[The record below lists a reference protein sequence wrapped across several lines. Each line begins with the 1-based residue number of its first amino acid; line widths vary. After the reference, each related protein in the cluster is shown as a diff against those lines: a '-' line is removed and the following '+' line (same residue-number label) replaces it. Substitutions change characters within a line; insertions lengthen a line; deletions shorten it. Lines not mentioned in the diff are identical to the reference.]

1 MKIYNTLTGEK
12 EEFVPVQQGKVGIYV
27 CGVTVY
33 APLHLGH
40 IRSYV
45 AYDVMVEYLRKFKN
59 LDVMYIRNI
68 TDVGSVVGDADEGED
83 KIELKAFEQKMH
95 PMELV
100 DRNIFGMWQG
110 LDAVRCAR
118 PNISPRAS
126 GHIVE
131 IIEAVKKMIDNGFAY
146 ELDGNI
152 YCNVSKIK
160 DYGILSGNTTEKLS
174 AGARIKSDERKH
186 TPYDF
191 AVWKKAQ
198 KNSVLKWNSPW
209 GMGYPGWHIECSAM
223 SKKFLGESIDIHAG
237 GADLTFPHHENE
249 LAQSECANG
258 CKFVNFWL
266 HNGFVTINKEKMSKS
281 LNNFLTIDDLLKKYD
296 SNAIRFFIL
305 TNHYRMPVEFNDEA
319 LNSAATGAKRLI
331 GAACGYSKT
340 DNTDLQS
347 IDAFK
352 DAMNDDLNTS
362 KALAVLFSLADKIKK
377 AQNEQEAKLY
387 ASTLITLG
395 EVLGFDFSLAKKE
408 VGEDELREIILPLYK
423 TFEINET
430 VAPKDAIEKIISI
443 RKTARDNKDWA
454 KSDLIRDEFDKC
466 GILLK
471 DSKEGTTWQVK

>member
-12 EEFVPVQQGKVGIYV
+12 EEFVPVQPGKVGIYV

-152 YCNVSKIK
+152 YCDVSKIK

-209 GMGYPGWHIECSAM
+209 GMGYPGWHIECSVM
-223 SKKFLGESIDIHAG
+223 STKYLGQTFDIHG
-237 GADLTFPHHENE
+237 GGRELAFPHHENE
-249 LAQSECANG
+249 IAQNMALCGKQPAKYWVHTGMLNASDG
-258 CKFVNFWL
+258 
-266 HNGFVTINKEKMSKS
+266 TKMSKS
-281 LNNFLTIDDLLKKYD
+281 KGNYVTVEDALKKYG
-296 SNAIRFFIL
+296 AVKLRWLVAFA
-305 TNHYRMPVEFNDEA
+305 HYRAPITFSDSLFVQIGKEYERLENFVYNLKAGIKTSFSESLESELETLKQNFTTQMDDDFNTANALAEIFNFIKNANVIIAKDEYNAKNVQNILEFFEKMNAVFKVFDFLEEKQ
-319 LNSAATGAKRLI
+319 G
-331 GAACGYSKT
+331 KT
-340 DNTDLQS
+340 DVT
-347 IDAFK
+347 A
-352 DAMNDDLNTS
+352 
-362 KALAVLFSLADKIKK
+362 
-377 AQNEQEAKLY
+377 E
-387 ASTLITLG
+387 
-395 EVLGFDFSLAKKE
+395 
-408 VGEDELREIILPLYK
+408 
-423 TFEINET
+423 
-430 VAPKDAIEKIISI
+430 IEKLIALRNTYRQNRDFEKADEVKKQILSLGAEI
-443 RKTARDNKDWA
+443 TDNKD
-454 KSDLIRDEFDKC
+454 
-466 GILLK
+466 
-471 DSKEGTTWQVK
+471 GTTTFRIK